1 MDGEE
6 GTAMRDVYVVKPTGI
21 ANSLDIREEENGGD
35 GVIHQGRNIEME
47 DDEFSFDQ
55 VEFEV
60 LVEIQ
65 VDMSRRNWQ

>member
-1 MDGEE
+1 
-6 GTAMRDVYVVKPTGI
+6 MRDVYVVKPTGI